1 MLDDDE
7 REKVALDPNDAIVCS
22 FCGLPQTTTRNFD
35 KSKCKSTQY
44 CNTTC
49 QKKHWINHRTE
60 CQRLRAE
67 LNRKRQEKKIQRV
80 LADSNGEA
88 VGEQKDSVPL
98 LESKMSVKSI
108 HDLGK
113 ALLMEGLQNVDE

>member
-1 MLDDDE
+1 
-7 REKVALDPNDAIVCS
+7 V
-22 FCGLPQTTTRNFD
+22 
-35 KSKCKSTQY
+35 
-44 CNTTC
+44 
-49 QKKHWINHRTE
+49 
-60 CQRLRAE
+60 
-67 LNRKRQEKKIQRV
+67 
-80 LADSNGEA
+80 ADSNGEA